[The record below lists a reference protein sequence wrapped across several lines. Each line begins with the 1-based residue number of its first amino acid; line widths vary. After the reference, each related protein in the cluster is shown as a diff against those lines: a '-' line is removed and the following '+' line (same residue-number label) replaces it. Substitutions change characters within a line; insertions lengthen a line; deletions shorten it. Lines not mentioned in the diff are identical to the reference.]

1 MSAFTGTVAAT
12 GIGRPPSNALGNAL
26 ASTQAAI
33 NNAVNPTMQG
43 PIQKTF
49 TDGKGVIRY
58 VGSGIQVP
66 GEIVRQIRLR
76 QATAARAQAAA
87 KKAGK
92 VPARRRGAA
101 AGPSPSGA
109 GGSAGTSSN
118 SSTVDKSPLGSLG
131 APDEKNVS
139 RIVNSIIA
147 DATNQYRWA
156 AQDARKRAQSDLTNV
171 AQGAL
176 GFDRLGQTAAAA
188 NKGYTDAF
196 LTQSTGAQNAEAAA
210 AAQYRQSLEANS
222 QTGGTPL
229 EYTVDDAD
237 AAGAGVGAQTEGSQM
252 GAANQAFFDMSRI
265 ANATSAQQSGKDIR
279 AAYATELQQNQ
290 RAIAAERAKRALY
303 EQQIKKDLWDQH
315 IAKRMAEAEIAQRG
329 SSLLNDQVSREGA
342 KAQLAQAKSEKDW
355 KQYEVINSIL
365 LGTGQEVEIDTGKVN
380 KNGEPIT
387 VKKMMPMGQ
396 ASTWNEALKRLRLA
410 GIANQSTITQAK
422 QLWGELQTQE
432 GISSGVNTAIGG
444 IGNFF
449 GNPWFPSTE
458 EQ

>member
-58 VGSGIQVP
+58 VGSGARVP
-66 GEIVRQIRLR
+66 GEIVRQLRLR

-87 KKAGK
+87 KRDGRI
-92 VPARRRGAA
+92 PATPPPPPAPTPAEGN
-101 AGPSPSGA
+101 GSGA
-109 GGSAGTSSN
+109 TG
-118 SSTVDKSPLGSLG
+118 SSTTSVEKSPLGALG

-147 DATNQYRWA
+147 DATSQYRWA

-410 GIANQSTITQAK
+410 GIANQSTVTQAK